1 MQHDTPIE
9 HTEAQHVF
17 KKVWKKHHYQREKKQ
32 FVTPDHPSK
41 EMPSKEDLE
50 SWQTDGTSSE
60 AKTSDNP
67 ELKTIQTESH
77 IDRVEMAMDV
87 VRGFSDWGADCPN
100 SDKPSINLDSNGV
113 RVNWGRQKCR
123 VSLMGQ
129 RVTIFDF
136 NFGNTNVDWPE
147 PIKTVTRSYF
157 QALFLG
163 LETQVKDKKKHQ
175 EIYIFTRAMGFRWFE
190 PFFVS
195 KGVVASP
202 IPGCFT
208 QLSRVECRMS

>member
-1 MQHDTPIE
+1 MLKGSRSSKNTHNFRLIFRFAGLTSFFDMLHNGCKHVAVTFFFSSGLVQHDTPIE

-41 EMPSKEDLE
+41 EMPVKEDLK
-50 SWQTDGTSSE
+50 SWQTDGTSE
-60 AKTSDNP
+60 AKMGDNS
-67 ELKTIQTESH
+67 ELKTIQTDSH

-100 SDKPSINLDSNGV
+100 SDKPGINLDSNGV

-129 RVTIFDF
+129 RITIFDF
-136 NFGNTNVDWPE
+136 NFGNTNVNWPE
-147 PIKTVTRSYF
+147 PIKTVTRSNYF
-157 QALFLG
+157 Q
-163 LETQVKDKKKHQ
+163 
-175 EIYIFTRAMGFRWFE
+175 
-190 PFFVS
+190 PFFV
-195 KGVVASP
+195 
-202 IPGCFT
+202 
-208 QLSRVECRMS
+208 LEL